1 MNDGEEVG
9 SVCCKGIPGVISRCE
24 YDSAWLCKH
33 PDCGWPVL
41 TATLYGACPFGCPKK
56 ERRPSQNDTKKDIM
70 IELREGIRRG

>member
-33 PDCGWPVL
+33 PDCG
-41 TATLYGACPFGCPKK
+41 
-56 ERRPSQNDTKKDIM
+56 
-70 IELREGIRRG
+70 